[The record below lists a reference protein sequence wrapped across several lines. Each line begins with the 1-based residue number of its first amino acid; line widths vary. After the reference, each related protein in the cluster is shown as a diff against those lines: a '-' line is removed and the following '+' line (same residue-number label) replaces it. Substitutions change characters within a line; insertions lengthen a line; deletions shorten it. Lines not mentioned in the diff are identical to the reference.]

1 MATLPTFA
9 KRSDVRVTVRREDKE
24 SSGRL
29 RVEPDPYMLRPLP
42 GEDIFFYVKR
52 IDNSRVVREA
62 DPRSRGAAWSAAAMM
77 CLMAVL
83 LTVSVAPRIANLFAG
98 YRIESL
104 RQEQQRLVDERQ
116 VLDVEEAKLLRLDR
130 LEELARLRNL
140 APPKAGQLYDL
151 EPKGEGSLASL
162 APKAR

>member
-9 KRSDVRVTVRREDKE
+9 VRSDARVIARREDQE

-130 LEELARLRNL
+130 LEELARRRNL